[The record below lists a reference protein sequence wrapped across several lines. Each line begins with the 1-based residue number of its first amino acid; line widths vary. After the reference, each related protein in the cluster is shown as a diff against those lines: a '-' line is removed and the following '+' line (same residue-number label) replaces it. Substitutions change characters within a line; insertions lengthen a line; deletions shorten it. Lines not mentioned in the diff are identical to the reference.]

1 MLGLTIILMI
11 SSLLLGVCF
20 LVCLFGLC
28 RTVNLKIAKP
38 RNMLFFMGRA
48 SNEKKYY

>member
-20 LVCLFGLC
+20 FGLF
-28 RTVNLKIAKP
+28 VWALSDGQFENSEAAKY
-38 RNMLFFMGRA
+38 FIFHEE
-48 SNEKKYY
+48 SE

>member
-20 LVCLFGLC
+20 FGLYMWA
-28 RTVNLKIAKP
+28 LSDGQFKDGEAAKYVI
-38 RNMLFFMGRA
+38 FHEE
-48 SNEKKYY
+48 SE

>member
-11 SSLLLGVCF
+11 SSLLLVFVF

-38 RNMLFFMGRA
+38 
-48 SNEKKYY
+48 KYVIFHEESE